1 MKNKNLSNVEIFVK
15 NAIMKY
21 QDILIFTDL
30 DGSLLDHNNFEFK
43 DIKDFVLKCLDK
55 GIKII
60 PNSSKTKIEI
70 ESFFNEL
77 GKKLIFIR
85 KSQRAF
91 HPNATQF
98 TLNLD
103 KNIFSVWRQSRD
115 RKQSICAI
123 TNVTSSKFI
132 LNTNMI
138 NLIDD
143 EKWFDLLNPETN
155 FQDNEQIQLK
165 PYQTIWITNFKSE

>member
-1 MKNKNLSNVEIFVK
+1 MPAFYFNSFFATKNDKISYSKN
-15 NAIMKY
+15 
-21 QDILIFTDL
+21 
-30 DGSLLDHNNFEFK
+30 
-43 DIKDFVLKCLDK
+43 
-55 GIKII
+55 GIKRDLNRHKWNYSDLVSRIN
-60 PNSSKTKIEI
+60 NSDSLENKCFSILR
-70 ESFFNEL
+70 EL
-77 GKKLIFIR
+77 ILIR
-85 KSQRAF
+85 KSQPAF

-98 TLNLD
+98 TLNID
-103 KNIFSVWRQSRD
+103 KSIFSVWRQSRD
-115 RKQSICAI
+115 RKQSIFAI

-155 FQDNEQIQLK
+155 FQDNEKIELK